1 MKTVA
6 VIVPGGIVNILNST
20 LTKLINSL
28 DSVSFRKNSDTTK
41 INFIK
46 NVFIHLTFY
55 HLRNYNAGY
64 FKTSY
69 GKTS

>member
-1 MKTVA
+1 MKRVTIKVL
-6 VIVPGGIVNILNST
+6 GGIGNIGDST
-20 LTKLINSL
+20 LTKLINSP
-28 DSVSFRKNSDTTK
+28 DSISFRKNSDTTK